1 MVKLEHRIAILGG
14 TFDPVH
20 IGHLKL
26 GQSALSIL
34 DPDIFFWIPAKRS
47 PLKNKIY
54 GSDFHRWC
62 MLYECIKNEKRYILS
77 DLELIRKEPSYTY
90 LTLIDIKKKY
100 SDSQLYFVMG
110 LDTALSLPKWYKI
123 DDILK
128 ICKFAVFKR
137 NVGKDKSIEK
147 LPERIFRN
155 IDFFEV
161 DIPDVSSNL
170 IRKKIALNEN
180 LSEFLDPST
189 IEYIKRFN
197 LYK

>member
-26 GQSALSIL
+26 GQSALNII
-34 DPDIFFWIPAKRS
+34 DPDTLFWIPAKRS
-47 PLKNKIY
+47 PLKNRIY
-54 GSDFHRWC
+54 ASDFHRWC
-62 MLYECIKNEKRYILS
+62 MLYECIKNEKRYTLS

-90 LTLIDIKKKY
+90 LTLVEIKKRY
-100 SDSQLYFVMG
+100 PGSQLYFIMG
-110 LDTALSLPKWYKI
+110 LDTALSLTNWYKI

-128 ICKFAVFKR
+128 ICKFVVFKR
-137 NVGKDKSIEK
+137 NVDKDNSIEK
-147 LPERIFRN
+147 LPEEIFHN

-161 DIPDVSSNL
+161 DIPDISSNL
-170 IRKKIALNEN
+170 IRKKVALNEN